1 MEHRKNKFRQRKLD
15 FKRPLPI
22 KRWTEI
28 RDIDEEALNHR
39 PTFDVNTGVEKEEE
53 EVKKNIFM

>member
-28 RDIDEEALNHR
+28 RDIDAEALAHN

-53 EVKKNIFM
+53 EVRF